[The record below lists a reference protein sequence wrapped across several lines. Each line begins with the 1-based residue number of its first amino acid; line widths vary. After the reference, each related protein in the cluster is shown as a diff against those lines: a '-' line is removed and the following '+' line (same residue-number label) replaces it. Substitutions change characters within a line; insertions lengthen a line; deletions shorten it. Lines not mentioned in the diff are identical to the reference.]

1 MAIDLTDIGI
11 EEGQK
16 YEGIYTTMSKDG
28 VKNAAPIGIAC
39 KGKDKLECR
48 LFVGTQTLKNIMD
61 TGKYVINITFDP
73 LYFAKSTIGNLDIT
87 EFSDDEDIA
96 ILKNAEAYIICE
108 VTSIRKMD
116 PIKDHV
122 TSNGEAYIISSDALK
137 IVKNNPSAKA
147 INRGLFAL
155 LECLTNYTRL
165 DLVGKDQQDYFIGR
179 FNENNR
185 MIKRV
190 SDEDTIEAM
199 EILKKSMIEK
209 GFDVE

>member
-1 MAIDLTDIGI
+1 
-11 EEGQK
+11 
-16 YEGIYTTMSKDG
+16 
-28 VKNAAPIGIAC
+28 
-39 KGKDKLECR
+39 
-48 LFVGTQTLKNIMD
+48 
-61 TGKYVINITFDP
+61 
-73 LYFAKSTIGNLDIT
+73 
-87 EFSDDEDIA
+87 
-96 ILKNAEAYIICE
+96 
-108 VTSIRKMD
+108 MD

-137 IVKNNPSAKA
+137 IVKNNPCAKA

-155 LECLTNYTRL
+155 LEFLTNYTRL

>member
-1 MAIDLTDIGI
+1 MG
-11 EEGQK
+11 
-16 YEGIYTTMSKDG
+16 
-28 VKNAAPIGIAC
+28 
-39 KGKDKLECR
+39 
-48 LFVGTQTLKNIMD
+48 
-61 TGKYVINITFDP
+61 
-73 LYFAKSTIGNLDIT
+73 
-87 EFSDDEDIA
+87 
-96 ILKNAEAYIICE
+96 
-108 VTSIRKMD
+108 

-137 IVKNNPSAKA
+137 IVKNNPCAKA